1 VLDPPQETIEPTRTT
16 AHRLDAIAD
25 QLRKRWILWVLLG
38 ISIAFAVVRPTEFA
52 TIDNGRNIAIDTSV
66 LLVMAVGTTYVL
78 IAGGID
84 LSIGSVLVFSTV
96 LAAKLSESAGLAEG
110 GWNTVVFALVVSLA
124 AGLVWGIFNGIL
136 IAYLRIQPL
145 IGTLGTLGMALGLAE
160 VLSQGLDIRAPSE
173 KLSTLGTGRWL
184 DQFPYLVL
192 IAAATAVVGGLI
204 LVFTRFGRHTY
215 AVGSNRDAAIRAG
228 IDVKRH
234 LLKVY
239 SISGLLSGL
248 AGFMSLARFSTT
260 TISGHDADVLQVV
273 AGVILGGT
281 SLFGGVGGIF
291 GTAIGMFIPSVLQ
304 NGFVIVGFQAFWQEV
319 AVGAVLIVA
328 VYVDQVR
335 RQRDE

>member
-1 VLDPPQETIEPTRTT
+1 VPAQQVVESP
-16 AHRLDAIAD
+16 RLAVPNLEDVVE

-38 ISIAFAVVRPTEFA
+38 ISFAFAVMRPTEFA

-96 LAAKLSESAGLAEG
+96 LSAKLSESAGLTNG
-110 GWNTVVFALVVSLA
+110 GWNTVGFVLLVSLA
-124 AGLVWGIFNGIL
+124 GGLLWGVFNGIL

-160 VLSQGLDIRAPSE
+160 VLSQGLDIRAPSAA
-173 KLSTLGTGRWL
+173 LSTVGTGRWL
-184 DQFPYLVL
+184 GQFPYLVL
-192 IAAATAVVGGLI
+192 IAAAAALLGGLV

-215 AVGSNRDAAIRAG
+215 AVGSNRDAAVRAG

-260 TISGHDADVLQVV
+260 TISGHEADVLQVV

-304 NGFVIVGFQAFWQEV
+304 NGFVIVGIQAFWQEV

-328 VYVDQVR
+328 VYIDQVR